1 MACKEK
7 PSSLTIFR
15 FMSDGSTS
23 PSVESPKRI
32 SPLPVRPGLPVAS
45 LLPTVPLSHNNPSL
59 EALKA
64 GQVMSASSNST
75 IRECNSSN
83 PEKNCQKSFSI
94 NPIKEDPT

>member
-1 MACKEK
+1 MG
-7 PSSLTIFR
+7 
-15 FMSDGSTS
+15 DGSTS
-23 PSVESPKRI
+23 PPVESPKRI

-64 GQVMSASSNST
+64 GQVMSASSNS
-75 IRECNSSN
+75 RECNSSI